1 MKRLLTIAALLC
13 AFTISHADEDEGY
26 WPRSYYINLGFG
38 AVATRGD
45 VNERAISVT
54 DSTGAKS
61 IIYTPAIEIMPMPD
75 ITLGVNIRCFS
86 LDIDFQYWNSSNE
99 LIDNPEVTEK
109 YTYWRFGFEFMY
121 NFFWPDFFQIGAGIG
136 YSYTNLKTEN
146 SAYIGGKIQNSEL
159 MGSGFAFITNIHYYI
174 TDNFSMVPAIKI
186 YENWF
191 KAVNSK
197 ATGTL
202 DLDPYLWQTYVMVS
216 VGLQYQF

>member
-1 MKRLLTIAALLC
+1 
-13 AFTISHADEDEGY
+13 
-26 WPRSYYINLGFG
+26 
-38 AVATRGD
+38 
-45 VNERAISVT
+45 
-54 DSTGAKS
+54 
-61 IIYTPAIEIMPMPD
+61 
-75 ITLGVNIRCFS
+75 
-86 LDIDFQYWNSSNE
+86 
-99 LIDNPEVTEK
+99 
-109 YTYWRFGFEFMY
+109 MY